1 MLTNVLNYVPYCCAF
16 LQQFRDIVMSYNL
29 FCTIRRHHG
38 RDIDGA
44 CGQLA
49 LRTEAEESAA
59 KKQSGCSGDI
69 EDLGAANRS
78 TNSSSQ
84 KRANGSKKQRKDTD
98 ASQSAAAAAAAAS
111 VTSSNSTSTRDGKA
125 DARSALAV
133 KLLLVGAAA
142 AAVLVVAGLRLRLR
156 GDAAIRRR

>member
-1 MLTNVLNYVPYCCAF
+1 MPCCCAF

-59 KKQSGCSGDI
+59 KNQSGCSGDI
-69 EDLGAANRS
+69 EDLGAANRTAS
-78 TNSSSQ
+78 SSSQ
-84 KRANGSKKQRKDTD
+84 KRANSSKKGRKDTD
-98 ASQSAAAAAAAAS
+98 ASQPAAAAAAAAAAAS

-125 DARSALAV
+125 DDRSALAV
-133 KLLLVGAAA
+133 RLLLVGAAA
-142 AAVLVVAGLRLRLR
+142 AAVLVVAGLRLKLR

>member
-1 MLTNVLNYVPYCCAF
+1 
-16 LQQFRDIVMSYNL
+16 MSYNL

-69 EDLGAANRS
+69 EDLGAANR
-78 TNSSSQ
+78 TASSSNQ
-84 KRANGSKKQRKDTD
+84 KRANGSKKGHKKTD
-98 ASQSAAAAAAAAS
+98 ASQAPATVS
-111 VTSSNSTSTRDGKA
+111 VTSSNSSSSRDSKA
-125 DARSALAV
+125 NDASSLAV

-142 AAVLVVAGLRLRLR
+142 AAVLVVTGLRLRLR
-156 GDAAIRRR
+156 GDVAIRRR

>member
-1 MLTNVLNYVPYCCAF
+1 MFMLHAILLRFCTPK
-16 LQQFRDIVMSYNL
+16 FRDIVMSYNL

-59 KKQSGCSGDI
+59 KKQQTGCSGDI
-69 EDLGAANRS
+69 EDLGAANRTSNS
-78 TNSSSQ
+78 TSSSSQ
-84 KRANGSKKQRKDTD
+84 KRANGSRKGLKGTD
-98 ASQSAAAAAAAAS
+98 ASQAAAAAAS
-111 VTSSNSTSTRDGKA
+111 STSNGNSSSGSSSKASDGT
-125 DARSALAV
+125 SLAT
-133 KLLLVGAAA
+133 KLLLAGAVA

-156 GDAAIRRR
+156 GDVAIRRR